1 MPLLRLLVSILMD
14 ALALKIK
21 SVVQIFVSRISALL
35 IALLRSLAP
44 ILMAVNA
51 Q

>member
-1 MPLLRLLVSILMD
+1 MPLIRLLVTILMD

-21 SVVQIFVSRISALL
+21 SVFQIFASKIYALL